1 MNYLIDNHVLL
12 WYIVGDKR
20 IDRDVRK
27 IIESGKHNL
36 FISNASLWEISIKVS
51 IGKLKLTGSLV
62 NLKEFLNDKGFS
74 VLQYDFDDL
83 ETLLILPFYHQ
94 DPFDRLIV
102 AQALTKNME
111 IISDDPNVKKYL
123 T

>member
-1 MNYLIDNHVLL
+1 MNYLIDTHVLL

-102 AQALTKNME
+102 AQALTKKME

>member
-1 MNYLIDNHVLL
+1 MNYLIDTHVLL

-74 VLQYDFDDL
+74 VL
-83 ETLLILPFYHQ
+83 
-94 DPFDRLIV
+94 
-102 AQALTKNME
+102 
-111 IISDDPNVKKYL
+111 
-123 T
+123 

>member
-1 MNYLIDNHVLL
+1 MNYLIDTHVLL